1 MVQAVKFGGSKGALR
16 GMLHLPQAGG
26 PGPGVVIMHGFTG
39 QRLESG
45 FLFRALSRALE
56 TAGVASLRFDFYGS
70 GESDGDFIDMTASS
84 ERADALAALDF
95 FRSQDAI
102 DAERVGMLGLSFGG
116 FMTACTVGRR
126 GDQVKA
132 AVLWSAAG
140 DSIKHKGEDL
150 SEEDQR
156 SLKERGWVD
165 QSGLQ
170 LGRAFFGDIVQH
182 DPYAEIAK
190 YAGPVLVIHGT
201 KDASVPLSHAEKYV
215 GVLEARSKGATDH
228 LFLQGADHVFLNW
241 DHRQVIIPKTV
252 DWFRAYL

>member
-1 MVQAVKFGGSKGALR
+1 MVQAVEFAGSKGTLR
-16 GMLHLPQAGG
+16 GMLHLPRIGG

-56 TAGVASLRFDFYGS
+56 SAGVASLRFDFYGS
-70 GESDGDFIDMTASS
+70 GESDGDFVEMTAST

-95 FRSQDAI
+95 FRSHEAI
-102 DAERVGMLGLSFGG
+102 DTERVGMLGLSFGG
-116 FMTACTVGRR
+116 FMTACTVGERP
-126 GDQVKA
+126 GEVKA

-140 DSIKHKGEDL
+140 DSIKRRGENL
-150 SEEDQR
+150 GQEAKR
-156 SLKERGWVD
+156 SLEERGWVD
-165 QSGLQ
+165 QNGLQ
-170 LGRAFFGDIVQH
+170 LGRAFFDDIGQH
-182 DPYAEIAK
+182 DPYAEIAR

-201 KDASVPLSHAEKYV
+201 EDEAVPLEHAEKYV
-215 GVLEARSKGATDH
+215 GVLEARSHGLTDH

-252 DWFRAYL
+252 DWFGAHL